1 MKLDNIAE
9 ILAILE
15 AGGRRCSGGYYAC
28 NDSNNEFHRDD
39 GPAVVYTNG
48 EQYWYKHGVIH
59 REGGPAIIKSDGTE
73 EWICNGRLHRE
84 GGPAAIYPDG
94 RRSWFLNGVRQEKA
108 EMA

>member
-39 GPAVVYTNG
+39 GPAVVYANG
-48 EQYWYKHGVIH
+48 DKFWYKHGVVH
-59 REGGPAIIKSDGTE
+59 REGGPAIIRA
-73 EWICNGRLHRE
+73 NGSQSWLYNGVLHRE
-84 GGPAAIYPDG
+84 GGPAVIYPNG
-94 RRSWFLNGVRQEKA
+94 LYSWFTHGLHQKA
-108 EMA
+108 PGST